1 MATERQ
7 IAANRRNA
15 SKSTGPKT
23 SAGKQRAAGNSY
35 RHGLSVQTDGGDNSD
50 DVELLVR
57 HIAGDAT
64 NQHLL
69 QCARSAARAHLDLVR
84 VRQIKVDIINRV
96 IEFGVLEPRPFRFR
110 FRSFAA
116 EMRYLKLQ
124 PFDQPVEWP
133 KWVDPLGPMP
143 SEEEECAAE
152 AVRRLL
158 PELRKLNRYEAR
170 AHAIKANALHEI
182 SLRMSGKKVKP

>member
-1 MATERQ
+1 MATQRQ

-15 SKSTGPKT
+15 CKSTGPKT

-35 RHGLSVQTDGGDNSD
+35 THGLNVKTDDGDNSD

-69 QCARSAARAHLDLVR
+69 QWARSAARAHLDLVR

-110 FRSFAA
+110 SLSA
-116 EMRYLKLQ
+116 EMRYLKRQ

-143 SEEEECAAE
+143 SEQEEGAAE

-158 PELRKLNRYEAR
+158 PELRKLNRYETRAYALKAR
-170 AHAIKANALHEI
+170 ALREV
-182 SLRMSGKKVKP
+182 SLRMAGR

>member
-7 IAANRRNA
+7 IFANRRNA

-23 SAGKQRAAGNSY
+23 SAGKRRASGNSY
-35 RHGLSVQTDGGDNSD
+35 RHGLNVQTDNEDNSD
-50 DVELLVR
+50 DVDLLVR
-57 HIAGDAT
+57 HIASGAT

-69 QCARSAARAHLDLVR
+69 QDARSAARAHLDLVR

-110 FRSFAA
+110 SLSAK
-116 EMRYLKLQ
+116 MRYLKRQ

-133 KWVDPLGPMP
+133 KWVDPLGPIP

-170 AHAIKANALHEI
+170 AYAIKARALREL
-182 SLRMSGKKVKP
+182 SSRMYDHKAQS

>member
-7 IAANRRNA
+7 ISANRRNA

-23 SAGKQRAAGNSY
+23 SAGKRRASGNSY
-35 RHGLSVQTDGGDNSD
+35 RHGLNVQTDDEDNSD

-57 HIAGDAT
+57 HIAGSAT
-64 NQHLL
+64 TLKLL

-84 VRQIKVDIINRV
+84 IRQIKADIINRV
-96 IEFGVLEPRPFRFR
+96 IEFGVPEWLPFRFR
-110 FRSFAA
+110 SLAA
-116 EMRYLKLQ
+116 EMLYLKLQ
-124 PFDQPVEWP
+124 PFEWP
-133 KWVDPLGPMP
+133 IWADPLGPMP
-143 SEEEECAAE
+143 SEEDERAAE

-170 AHAIKANALHEI
+170 ANAIKARALREL
-182 SLRMSGKKVKP
+182 SSRMYGNKVQP

>member
-23 SAGKQRAAGNSY
+23 SAGKQRASGNSC
-35 RHGLSVQTDGGDNSD
+35 RHGLNVQTDDEDNSD
-50 DVELLVR
+50 AVELLVR

-64 NQHLL
+64 NQHVL

-110 FRSFAA
+110 SLGA

-124 PFDQPVEWP
+124 SFDQPVEWP
-133 KWVDPLGPMP
+133 TWVDPLGPMP
-143 SEEEECAAE
+143 SEEKECAAE

-170 AHAIKANALHEI
+170 AYEIKARALREV
-182 SLRMSGKKVKP
+182 SLRMSCSKVKP

>member
-1 MATERQ
+1 MTTERQ
-7 IAANRRNA
+7 ISANRRNA

-23 SAGKQRAAGNSY
+23 SAGKQRASGNSY
-35 RHGLSVQTDGGDNSD
+35 RHGLNVQTDDGDNSED
-50 DVELLVR
+50 LELLVR
-57 HIAGDAT
+57 HIAGDVT

-69 QCARSAARAHLDLVR
+69 QFARSAARAHLDLVR

-96 IEFGVLEPRPFRFR
+96 LKFGVLEPPRFR
-110 FRSFAA
+110 LLMA

-124 PFDQPVEWP
+124 PDELVAWP
-133 KWVDPLGPMP
+133 TWAVGPIP
-143 SEEEECAAE
+143 SEEQECAAE
-152 AVRRLL
+152 AVRRMI

-170 AHAIKANALHEI
+170 AYAIKASALREV

>member
-1 MATERQ
+1 MATQRQ

-15 SKSTGPKT
+15 CKSTGPKT

-35 RHGLSVQTDGGDNSD
+35 SHGLNVRTADGDNSD

-110 FRSFAA
+110 SLPA
-116 EMRYLKLQ
+116 EMRYLKRQ

-170 AHAIKANALHEI
+170 AYALKVRALREV
-182 SLRMSGKKVKP
+182 SLRMAGR